1 MGYAK
6 RKAQSSS
13 KEAVSLRRRRGFPA
27 LGQGQMLTGHANE
40 FGDIVAVVDIGN
52 VEIVL
57 RAFVGRSQFHTPKHC
72 PPGIGGLQVEAV
84 VADES
89 EDDTIAIDAKVAKHL
104 LHGNLTGTTTLVGNI
119 FYEIR
124 MTRHEL

>member
-13 KEAVSLRRRRGFPA
+13 KEAVSLRRRRGFSA
-27 LGQGQMLTGHANE
+27 FGQRQMLAGHANE
-40 FGDIVAVVDIGN
+40 LGDIVAVVDIGD

-57 RAFVGRSQFHTPKHC
+57 RAFVGRSQFHTSKHC
-72 PPGIGGLQVEAV
+72 PPCIGGLQVEAV

>member
-6 RKAQSSS
+6 RKAQSSTR
-13 KEAVSLRRRRGFPA
+13 EAASLRRRRGFPA
-27 LGQGQMLTGHANE
+27 LGQRQMLAGHANE
-40 FGDIVAVVDIGN
+40 FRDIVAVVDIGN

-57 RAFVGRSQFHTPKHC
+57 RAFVGRLQFHIPKHC

-89 EDDTIAIDAKVAKHL
+89 EDDTIAIDAIVAKHL
-104 LHGNLTGTTTLVGNI
+104 LHGNLTGTTTLVGDI
-119 FYEIR
+119 FYEVR

>member
-1 MGYAK
+1 MGYAN

-27 LGQGQMLTGHANE
+27 LGQGQMLAGHTNE
-40 FGDIVAVVDIGN
+40 LGDIVAVVDIGN

-72 PPGIGGLQVEAV
+72 PPCIGGLQVEAV

-89 EDDTIAIDAKVAKHL
+89 EDDTIAIDAIVAKHL
-104 LHGNLTGTTTLVGNI
+104 LHGDLAGTTTLVGDI